1 MPSTRDVASE
11 RTPEREL
18 PGSGACVLDRRQG
31 LNLGLLLIVLA
42 YLLIAMVGLPL
53 FGDGAYYFFKVA
65 VDGVPIVPNLRFAS
79 VLPQLPALAAARLTD
94 DVQVLRHVFSLAY
107 VGLPVAALLV
117 CWRLVRDR
125 APDLVLLPLL
135 FLLANQINF
144 SAVSELLA
152 SLYLAWPFVLLAA
165 FAPERRLTR
174 VYGSVLAPVL
184 LLLHPLTFALAGLL
198 SLIALGQARSGG
210 SAARPWIG
218 LAAAFAVSALLRLA
232 WTLIGSNDYERSL
245 TAPDSAARYLLAET
259 FSQGVLLTWVVLLA
273 LVVAWRLGLRRSG
286 GCEHANRRE
295 DGTAGVW
302 ERRLWRAFGLL
313 PLLGVMVAADILA
326 GDGIKLKA
334 AVTFPIG
341 LLLMGLAFMVA
352 RSTPDEARGSRIRVL
367 ARLVLVVAVTIALLA
382 TAKSAAWWT
391 ATRGL
396 MNATASAET
405 PCLAFGPEEPYALQ
419 WPWMAIIDDWATP
432 MNALV
437 FRARWAIPLL
447 LPGDG
452 CRRLEETGQ
461 AQLSTWI
468 GRPAARLEARFGPLR
483 SVGAP

>member
-1 MPSTRDVASE
+1 
-11 RTPEREL
+11 
-18 PGSGACVLDRRQG
+18 
-31 LNLGLLLIVLA
+31 
-42 YLLIAMVGLPL
+42 
-53 FGDGAYYFFKVA
+53 
-65 VDGVPIVPNLRFAS
+65 
-79 VLPQLPALAAARLTD
+79 LAAAGLTD
-94 DVQVLRHVFSLAY
+94 DIQVLRHVFSLAY
-107 VGLPVAALLV
+107 VALPVASLLV

-144 SAVSELLA
+144 SAVSELLV

-174 VYGSVLAPVL
+174 AYGAALAPVL
-184 LLLHPLTFALAGLL
+184 VLLHPLTFALAGLL

-210 SAARPWIG
+210 SAARRWFG
-218 LAAAFAVSALLRLA
+218 LAAAFAVSALLRFA
-232 WTLIGSNDYERSL
+232 WTLIGANDYERSL

-259 FSQGVLLTWVVLLA
+259 FSQGVLLSWVVLLA
-273 LVVAWRLGLRRSG
+273 LVVAARLGCRHRG
-286 GCEHANRRE
+286 GGQRPNRRG
-295 DGTAGVW
+295 DRTAGTGD
-302 ERRLWRAFGLL
+302 RLLWAAFGLL
-313 PLLGVMVAADILA
+313 PVLGVMVAADTLA

-352 RSTPDEARGSRIRVL
+352 RSTPDEVRGARIRVL
-367 ARLVLVVAVTIALLA
+367 APLVLGVALTIALLA

-391 ATRGL
+391 ATHGL

-405 PCLAFGPEEPYALQ
+405 PCLPFGPEEPYALQ

-437 FRARWAIPLL
+437 FRAPWAIPLL

-468 GRPAARLEARFGPLR
+468 GRPAARLEAKFGPLR